1 MRLSVLILVALLTVW
16 SAKSDASSKNEQ
28 MIVVPVEVFCTDGVS
43 LFYVSANKEVISPP
57 EEIRLRI
64 LREQDGMLILNIG
77 QKLYYPVMPNVT
89 PVFLSKEDKLL
100 MLPDLEV
107 KDASIGLQLPEGLQ
121 DLVHQI
127 LHQPAPPKDVSKV
140 LTKAEMLA
148 AGLVHRAEAV
158 GGAISK
164 KADKLQRG
172 VPAPPNSHP
181 HWRSTAQYARTATDK
196 VLGVTTY
203 ATNLVGHTIER
214 VGENVRTFLPFYKPQ
229 NKIHG
234 EAEKKIQPV
243 KLAPKLNEDMRSA
256 STKALAKI
264 NEALRKS
271 AEIVAESIKDNTVKV
286 IQYNF
291 GDDIAEAVEDMAITL
306 RNTLKARKNMN
317 NLQPESI
324 ARNTMRQIIVHPN
337 TQPQY
342 ECNNLRNGKN
352 M

>member
-140 LTKAEMLA
+140 LT
-148 AGLVHRAEAV
+148 
-158 GGAISK
+158 
-164 KADKLQRG
+164 
-172 VPAPPNSHP
+172 
-181 HWRSTAQYARTATDK
+181 
-196 VLGVTTY
+196 
-203 ATNLVGHTIER
+203 TNLVGHTIER